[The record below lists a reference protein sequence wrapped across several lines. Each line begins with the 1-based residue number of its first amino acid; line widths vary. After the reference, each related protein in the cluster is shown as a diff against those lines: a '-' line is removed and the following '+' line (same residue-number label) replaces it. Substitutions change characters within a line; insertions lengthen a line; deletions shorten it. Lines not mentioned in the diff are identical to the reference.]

1 MRSALRLIPILV
13 FVALCSSAA
22 LAKESVCVLYFDNHT
37 GDTSWDPL
45 KKGLADM
52 VVSDLSGV
60 DGLTVVERSRLED
73 VLGEQKL
80 QRTGHFDPATA
91 VKVGKL
97 LGARYAV
104 TGSISAVAPK
114 IRIDVRLIE
123 VQTGKVVV
131 ADKVVGAPDRFFELQ
146 ASLLTV
152 FTKSLGK
159 ALPAK
164 ASVARVDKLDTALA
178 FGRGLDFAD
187 NGDPEA
193 AEKALKDVVKAAPKF
208 ALGQTRYLDIM
219 RRLQEAKAKRQTALQ
234 SGEKTLLDRCDAEL
248 KKGPPQKL
256 KGDALRRYLGYRVL
270 RGNLLLRSLATLAGT
285 ASRMR
290 AATLPPAK
298 RAEGKALMLAY
309 VDNTVALAR
318 ELAAVGRAKVPPFP
332 MIDEADKKA
341 AEAFELGNNPEMHA
355 FMSFQTIARSAAS
368 FIVLGRP
375 DLFSS
380 VNVTVEPPLATLDP
394 TMADKATALL
404 DEALIDIAKNER
416 KDLVERE
423 MTRALA
429 LYGDLLVA
437 LGRPVE
443 ALARWQQILDDYPK
457 SPEFA
462 DIEKKI
468 RDTLEKAR

>member
-1 MRSALRLIPILV
+1 M
-13 FVALCSSAA
+13 
-22 LAKESVCVLYFDNHT
+22 CVLYFDNHT

-159 ALPAK
+159 ALPK
-164 ASVARVDKLDTALA
+164 QASVARVDKLDTALA
-178 FGRGLDFAD
+178 FGRGLDLAD

-193 AEKALKDVVKAAPKF
+193 AEKALKDVVKSAPKF

-219 RRLQEAKAKRQTALQ
+219 RRLQEAKAKRQTAL
-234 SGEKTLLDRCDAEL
+234 SSSEKTLLDKCEAEL
-248 KKGPPQKL
+248 KKGPAKKL
-256 KGDALRRYLGYRVL
+256 NGDALRRYFGYRIL
-270 RGNLLLRSLATLAGT
+270 RGNLLLRSLAKVAGN

-290 AATLPPAK
+290 AGVLPTS
-298 RAEGKALMLAY
+298 RTAEGKALMRAY
-309 VDNTVALAR
+309 VDNTVALAD
-318 ELAAVGRAKVPPFP
+318 ELAAVGRARIPPFP
-332 MIDEADKKA
+332 KIDDEDKKA
-341 AEAFELGNNPEMHA
+341 AEAFELGNNPEMHS
-355 FMSFQTIARSAAS
+355 FMSYQTIARSAAS

-380 VNVTVEPPLATLDP
+380 VNLTVTPPLATLEP
-394 TMADKATALL
+394 AMADTATGLL
-404 DEALIDIAKNER
+404 DKALIDIAKHER

-423 MTRALA
+423 MTRTLD